1 MTPPGAWSTAEGA
14 AGWQASAAQ
23 RQQSLAAATEL
34 MLQQAGIGSGMRV
47 LDVGAGT
54 GDLALLVAGRV
65 GPAGSVLA
73 TDVSGAMLE
82 VAARL
87 SREARLSNVETLA
100 VGAEDLSLPEASFD
114 AALSR
119 NCLMFV
125 DDLPRALRAVRSA
138 LRRGARFAAS
148 VWGPLERNVYH
159 GAPLAAVRKRGAIP
173 SPAPEVVRAFSM
185 PGGEP
190 VADALQ
196 SAGFS
201 DVQARRAPAPRR
213 FPSLEEGVRAARG
226 FPTFVALLQ
235 LLSEAEREQVW
246 AEVARDWSRF
256 ATAAGLELPG
266 EQVVLSATA

>member
-1 MTPPGAWSTAEGA
+1 MTPPGAWSTPEGA

-23 RQQSLAAATEL
+23 RQQSLAAVTDL
-34 MLQQAGIGSGMRV
+34 MLEQTGIGPGMRV
-47 LDVGAGT
+47 LEIGAGT

-65 GPAGSVLA
+65 GPEGSVLA
-73 TDVSGAMLE
+73 TDASAPMLE

-87 SREARLSNVETLA
+87 AGEAGLRNVETLA
-100 VGAEDLSLPEASFD
+100 VRAEDLGLPKASFD

-148 VWGPLERNVYH
+148 IWGPLERNVYH
-159 GAPLAAVRKRGAIP
+159 GAPLAAVRRRGAVP
-173 SPAPEVVRAFSM
+173 SPEPEVVRAFSM
-185 PGGEP
+185 PGGGP
-190 VADALQ
+190 VLDALR
-196 SAGFS
+196 AVGFA
-201 DVQARRAPAPRR
+201 DVQTRTVAAPRR

-246 AEVARDWSRF
+246 AEVTRDWSPF
-256 ATAAGLELPG
+256 ASKKGLELPG
-266 EQVVLSATA
+266 EQVVISGTA

>member
-14 AGWQASAAQ
+14 ASWQASAAQ
-23 RQQSLAAATEL
+23 RQQSLAAVTE
-34 MLQQAGIGSGMRV
+34 MLLAETGIGPGMRT
-47 LDVGAGT
+47 LEVGAGT

-73 TDVSGAMLE
+73 TDASQAMLE

-87 SREARLSNVETLA
+87 ASEAGLHNVETLA
-100 VGAEDLSLPEASFD
+100 VRAEDLDLPPGSFD
-114 AALSR
+114 AAISR

-148 VWGPLERNVYH
+148 VWGPVERNVYH
-159 GAPLAAVRKRGAIP
+159 GAPLAAVSRRGAVP
-173 SPAPEVVRAFSM
+173 SPEPEVVRAFSM
-185 PGGEP
+185 HGGGP
-190 VADALQ
+190 VLDALRT
-196 SAGFS
+196 AGFAG
-201 DVQARRAPAPRR
+201 VQARTVPAPRR
-213 FPSLEEGVRAARG
+213 FPSLEEGVRSARE

-246 AEVARDWSRF
+246 SEVGREWSRF
-256 ATAAGLELPG
+256 AGAGGLELPG
-266 EQVVLSATA
+266 EQVVLSATS